1 MPSFSPNSLIIDT
14 TADIYQAIKDTMQ
27 SPEFFGPS
35 FSVEDTE
42 PHMLLAAIFAER
54 ERKLQELIQES
65 FAALDIDQA
74 EGTAQDNLTAF
85 IGSTRKPE
93 TFSKIKALLSGKSG
107 TPVSK
112 KIVRYN
118 PSGDLWVIPENTIIP
133 GGGTIEVVLNAQEP
147 GPVDAIASND
157 WSIVSLTPGFDAV
170 ISIGDADRGSFVES
184 DNEYRERYKKEL
196 AALGRTTEPA
206 IVANLLQDVLN
217 TTKVT
222 IFPNRTN
229 VPDKYGVPPHGMEL
243 LITGGD
249 DLEIVKGIH
258 DNIDPS
264 SETKGDIEL
273 SFVDEFG
280 KLQTQRFSRPD
291 LVGVAAEVI
300 LDTTDAEV
308 LLPPDAAGIVRAAVK
323 AYLDKFPPGKDVI
336 PTALFLP
343 ILAALPS
350 ESVTSIQVLV
360 GLLGDPLLP
369 QVLPMDNR
377 QIPIIELIDITV
389 TILP

>member
-1 MPSFSPNSLIIDT
+1 MPSFSPSGLTIDT
-14 TADIYQAIKDTMQ
+14 TADILQAMKDAMQ
-27 SPEFFGPS
+27 APEAFGPN

-42 PHMLLAAIFAER
+42 PHMVLAAILAER
-54 ERKLQELIQES
+54 ERKLQEFIQEA
-65 FAALDIDQA
+65 FVGLDIDQA
-74 EGTAQDNLTAF
+74 EGTALDNLTAF
-85 IGSTRKPE
+85 IGSKRKPE
-93 TFSKIKALLSGKSG
+93 TFSKVSALVSGKAGTDVSG
-107 TPVSK
+107 

-118 PSGDLWVIPENTIIP
+118 PSGALWVVPSNSILP
-133 GGGTIEVVLNAQEP
+133 GGGTLEVVLNAQDP
-147 GPVDAIASND
+147 GPIDAVASND
-157 WSIVSLTPGFDAV
+157 WSIISLTPGFDAV
-170 ISIGDADRGSFVES
+170 ISIGDADRGSYLEP
-184 DNEYRERYKKEL
+184 DNDFRARYKKEL

-206 IVANLLQDVLN
+206 IVANLLQDVVN

-229 VPDKYGVPPHGMEL
+229 IPDKYGVPPHGMEL

-258 DNIDPS
+258 DNVDPS
-264 SETKGDIEL
+264 SQTKGDIEL

-280 KLQTQRFSRPD
+280 ITQTQRFSRAD
-291 LVGVAAEVI
+291 LVAIAAEVI
-300 LDTTDAEV
+300 LDTTGAEV
-308 LLPPDAAGIVRAAVK
+308 PLPPDVVTIVKNAVK
-323 AYLDKFPPGKDVI
+323 AYIDSFPPGKDVI

-343 ILAALPS
+343 ILAALPP

-369 QVLPMDNR
+369 QILPVNNR